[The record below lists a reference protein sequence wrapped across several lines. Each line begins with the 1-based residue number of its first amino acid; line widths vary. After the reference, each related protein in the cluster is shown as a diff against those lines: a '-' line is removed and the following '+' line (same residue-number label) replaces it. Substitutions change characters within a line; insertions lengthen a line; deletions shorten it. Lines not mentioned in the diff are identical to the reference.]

1 MVKTLMVVCGTGIAT
16 STVATGKIKD
26 YLDSEGLGDQVKLLQ
41 SKISD
46 EVSAIRNGDY
56 DIVVST
62 TMVPSDIKSQVING
76 VPLITGI
83 GKENVFSKIQEEIQK
98 N

>member
-1 MVKTLMVVCGTGIAT
+1 MKKLMVVCGTGIAT
-16 STVATGKIKD
+16 STVAKGKIKD
-26 YLDSEGLGDQVKLLQ
+26 YLTESGLINQVEFYQ

-46 EVSAIRNGDY
+46 EVAAIKNGDY

-62 TMVPSDIKSQVING
+62 TMVPSDIKDKIING
-76 VPLITGI
+76 VPLLTGI
-83 GKENVFSKIQEEIQK
+83 GKEKVFESIKEKIE

>member
-1 MVKTLMVVCGTGIAT
+1 MVKSLMVVCGTGIAT
-16 STVATGKIKD
+16 STIATGKIKT
-26 YLDSEGLGDQVKLLQ
+26 YLESEGLSSKVKLLQ

-62 TMVPSDIKSQVING
+62 TIVPNDIKDKVING

-83 GKENVFSKIQEEIQK
+83 GKENVFNKIKDAI
-98 N
+98 